1 MEEKKYNNNNM
12 KITNIKELIDYY
24 NLDYSIVVIGISNKN
39 NKKEVVGRN
48 HGITDLDDSKIQQLI
63 YGITQKDISEYYIC
77 YEIKIKDT
85 GILIIDID
93 EDITIEEVYKLYPDL
108 KNTYYTLG
116 NNKGFH
122 FYICAKYTKGMSS
135 HNKTLNHIE
144 GDFIKQQIWEKVD
157 KKVFGDDLFEIDENQ
172 IKNYFKEYP
181 FDFISQGTNN
191 IIKDLTSN
199 TIPFENQIQNLDE
212 LKEIVNN
219 IPKKYSDNYDD
230 WIKIISILKKYNQY
244 DLALTFSKKS
254 IKFDSVDVFNDWYN
268 NKTINCDRLTIGTIF
283 DYSKYNKTEFN
294 KIKNKYR
301 RIEDKRKQLEMLEE
315 IDLNNSAEYEI
326 MKEEFEKTH
335 FFVIN
340 NIGYIKLCEDNSKKK
355 TMFLS
360 KQQIMDMYLWKHFV
374 GLDEKGN
381 IKDINFVSRWIRDA
395 NILKY
400 NNCDYYP
407 NPDLCPFNSYNLWN
421 GFAVEKYDDE
431 FCDPDD
437 LHVILNQIKLICGC
451 DLEVYEYILD
461 WFAHIFLYPEQ
472 KIGII
477 PIFQGNTGTGKSM
490 ILNMIKYMIGKDKCS
505 FTNNAKDEIFGCFNP
520 KMSGKIF
527 IELAELD
534 FLATKGLEGKF
545 KSLITDDTISVNDK
559 GEKLKDEISYH
570 RFIATTNNDIP
581 IKITSN
587 DRRILLIEGSDAM
600 KDNVDYFN
608 KLASLIQDKKVQK
621 TFYNFLI
628 NRDNVFTSPAEA
640 KSRLPITQV
649 QQDLIEY
656 FTPTEELFF
665 KEFVNN
671 YYDPNKSH
679 IRKSAKNI
687 YKEYIEYC
695 ANAGLEAMSQTKLGF
710 RLGKKYKDCIKK
722 IKQTYIIYIID
733 TTHPQVIDL
742 LDNTNILIES
752 DSD

>member
-24 NLDYSIVVIGISNKN
+24 DLDYCIVVVGILNKN

-93 EDITIEEVYKLYPDL
+93 EDITIEDVYKLYPDL

-122 FYICAKYTKGMSS
+122 FYICAKYTYGMSS

-157 KKVFGDDLFEIDENQ
+157 KKVFGDDLFQIDENQ

-244 DLALTFSKKS
+244 DLAFTFSKKS
-254 IKFDSVDVFNDWYN
+254 LKFDCVEVFNDWYY
-268 NKTINCDRLTIGTIF
+268 NKTINCNTLNIGTIF
-283 DYSKYNKTEFN
+283 EYSKFNKTEFN

-301 RIEDKRKQLEMLEE
+301 RLEDKKKKLELLELIE
-315 IDLNNSAEYEI
+315 NTNNDEFEI
-326 MKEEFEKTH
+326 MKEEFEETH
-335 FFVIN
+335 FKIIN
-340 NIGYIKLCEDNSKKK
+340 SNCYIKLLEDRIL
-355 TMFLS
+355 FLT
-360 KQQIMDMYLWKHFV
+360 KREILDMYIHKKFM
-374 GLDEKGN
+374 GYDEKGN
-381 IKDINFVSRWIRDA
+381 LKKISFIDKWVSCEE
-395 NILKY
+395 ILY
-400 NNCDYYP
+400 YENCDYFP
-407 NPDLCPFNSYNLWN
+407 NDKLCPSNYYNLWT
-421 GFAVEKYDDE
+421 GFAVEKYPDD

-437 LHVILNQIKLICGC
+437 LQVILNHIKLICGC
-451 DLEVYEYILD
+451 DLEVYEYMLD
-461 WFAHIFLYPEQ
+461 WFAHLFLYPEE
-472 KIGII
+472 KIGIF

-490 ILNMIKYMIGKDKCS
+490 ILHMIKSMIGNDKCG
-505 FTNNAKDEIFGCFNP
+505 FTNNAKDEIFGSFNP
-520 KMSGKIF
+520 LMSGKIF
-527 IELAELD
+527 MELAELD

-545 KSLITDDTISVNDK
+545 KSLITDNTISINDK
-559 GEKLKDEISYH
+559 GTKLRQEISYH

-581 IKITSN
+581 IKITDN
-587 DRRILLIEGSDAM
+587 DRRILLIETSDAM
-600 KDNVDYFN
+600 KGNIEYFN
-608 KLASLIQDKKVQK
+608 KLALIIQDKKVQK

-628 NRDNVFTSPAEA
+628 SRDNVFTSPAEA

-649 QQDLIEY
+649 QQELIEY

-665 KEFVNN
+665 KELVNN
-671 YYDPNKSH
+671 YYDPNKSI

-710 RLGKKYKDCIKK
+710 RLKKKYKNCIKK

>member
-24 NLDYSIVVIGISNKN
+24 DLDYCIVVVGILNKN

-93 EDITIEEVYKLYPDL
+93 EDITIEDVYKLYPDL

-122 FYICAKYTKGMSS
+122 FYICAKYTYGMSS

-157 KKVFGDDLFEIDENQ
+157 KKVFGDDLFKIDENQ

-244 DLALTFSKKS
+244 DLAFTFSKKS
-254 IKFDSVDVFNDWYN
+254 LKFDCVEVFNDWYY
-268 NKTINCDRLTIGTIF
+268 NKTINCNTLNIGTIF
-283 DYSKYNKTEFN
+283 EYSKFNKTEFN

-315 IDLNNSAEYEI
+315 IDLNNSAEFEI
-326 MKEEFEKTH
+326 MKEEFEETH
-335 FFVIN
+335 FKIIN
-340 NIGYIKLCEDNSKKK
+340 SNCYIKLLEDRIL
-355 TMFLS
+355 FLT
-360 KQQIMDMYLWKHFV
+360 KREILDMYIHKKFM
-374 GLDEKGN
+374 GYDEKGN
-381 IKDINFVSRWIRDA
+381 LKKISFIDKWVSCEE
-395 NILKY
+395 ILY
-400 NNCDYYP
+400 YENCDYFP
-407 NPDLCPFNSYNLWN
+407 NDKLCPSNYYNLWT
-421 GFAVEKYDDE
+421 GFAVEKYPDD

-437 LHVILNQIKLICGC
+437 LQVILNHIKLICGC
-451 DLEVYEYILD
+451 DLEVYEYMLD
-461 WFAHIFLYPEQ
+461 WFAHLFLYPEE
-472 KIGII
+472 KIGIF

-490 ILNMIKYMIGKDKCS
+490 ILHMIKSMIGNDKCG
-505 FTNNAKDEIFGCFNP
+505 FTNNAKDEIFGSFNP
-520 KMSGKIF
+520 LMSGKIF
-527 IELAELD
+527 MELAELD

-545 KSLITDDTISVNDK
+545 KSLITDNTISINDK
-559 GEKLKDEISYH
+559 GTKLRQEISYH

-581 IKITSN
+581 IKITDN
-587 DRRILLIEGSDAM
+587 DRRILLIETSDAM
-600 KDNVDYFN
+600 KGNIEYFN
-608 KLASLIQDKKVQK
+608 KLALIIQDKKVQK

-628 NRDNVFTSPAEA
+628 SRDNVFTSPAEA

-649 QQDLIEY
+649 QQELIEY

-665 KEFVNN
+665 KELVNN
-671 YYDPNKSH
+671 YYDPNKSI

-710 RLGKKYKDCIKK
+710 RLKKKYKNCIKK

>member
-24 NLDYSIVVIGISNKN
+24 DLDYCIVVVGILNKN

-93 EDITIEEVYKLYPDL
+93 EDITIEDVYKLYPDL

-122 FYICAKYTKGMSS
+122 FYICAKYTYGMSS

-157 KKVFGDDLFEIDENQ
+157 KKVFGDDLFKIDENQ

-244 DLALTFSKKS
+244 DLAFTFSKKS
-254 IKFDSVDVFNDWYN
+254 LKFDCVEVFNDWYY
-268 NKTINCDRLTIGTIF
+268 NKTINCNTLNIGTIF
-283 DYSKYNKTEFN
+283 EYSKFNKTEFN

-315 IDLNNSAEYEI
+315 IDLNNSAEFEI
-326 MKEEFEKTH
+326 MKEEFEETH
-335 FFVIN
+335 FKIIN
-340 NIGYIKLCEDNSKKK
+340 SNCYIKLLEDRIL
-355 TMFLS
+355 FLT
-360 KQQIMDMYLWKHFV
+360 KREILDMYIHKKFM
-374 GLDEKGN
+374 GYDEKGN
-381 IKDINFVSRWIRDA
+381 LKKISFIDKWVSCEE
-395 NILKY
+395 ILY
-400 NNCDYYP
+400 YENCDYFP
-407 NPDLCPFNSYNLWN
+407 NDKLCPSNYYNLWT
-421 GFAVEKYDDE
+421 GFAVEKYPDD

-437 LHVILNQIKLICGC
+437 LQVILNHIKLICGC
-451 DLEVYEYILD
+451 DLEVYEYMLD
-461 WFAHIFLYPEQ
+461 WFAHLFLYPEE
-472 KIGII
+472 KIGIF

-490 ILNMIKYMIGKDKCS
+490 ILHMIKSMIGNDKCG
-505 FTNNAKDEIFGCFNP
+505 FTNNAKDEIFGSFNP
-520 KMSGKIF
+520 LMSGKIF
-527 IELAELD
+527 MELAELD

-545 KSLITDDTISVNDK
+545 KSLITDNTISINDK
-559 GEKLKDEISYH
+559 GTKLRQEISYH

-581 IKITSN
+581 IKITDN
-587 DRRILLIEGSDAM
+587 DRRILLIETSDAM
-600 KDNVDYFN
+600 KGNIEYFN
-608 KLASLIQDKKVQK
+608 KLALIIQDKKVQK

-628 NRDNVFTSPAEA
+628 SRDNVFNSPAEA

-649 QQDLIEY
+649 QQELIEY

-665 KEFVNN
+665 KELVNN
-671 YYDPNKSH
+671 YYDPNKSI

-710 RLGKKYKDCIKK
+710 RLKKKYKNCIKK

>member
-93 EDITIEEVYKLYPDL
+93 EDITIEDVYKLYPDL

-122 FYICAKYTKGMSS
+122 FYICAKYTYGMSS

-157 KKVFGDDLFEIDENQ
+157 KKVFGDDLFKIDENQ

-199 TIPFENQIQNLDE
+199 TTPFENQIQNLDE

-254 IKFDSVDVFNDWYN
+254 IKFGSLELFNDWYY
-268 NKTINCDRLTIGTIF
+268 NKTINCDRLTIATIF
-283 DYSKYNKTEFN
+283 DYSKYNKTQFN
-294 KIKNKYR
+294 KIKHKYKR
-301 RIEDKRKQLEMLEE
+301 LEDKRKQLEMLEDIE
-315 IDLNNSAEYEI
+315 LNNSAEFEI
-326 MKEEFEKTH
+326 MKEEFEKSH
-335 FFVIN
+335 FKVIN
-340 NIGYIKLCEDNSKKK
+340 NNCYIKLTNDK
-355 TMFLS
+355 TMFLT
-360 KQQIMDMYLWKHFV
+360 K
-374 GLDEKGN
+374 
-381 IKDINFVSRWIRDA
+381 KDINDMYCHLKFMGYDDKGNLKKIPFMPMWLSCEE
-395 NILKY
+395 ILQY
-400 NNCDYYP
+400 ENCDFYP
-407 NPDLCPFNSYNLWN
+407 NPYLCPSSCYNLWN
-421 GFAVEKYDDE
+421 GFAVEKYDNEYCSD
-431 FCDPDD
+431 DD
-437 LHVILNQIKLICGC
+437 LQVILNHIKLICGC
-451 DLEVYEYILD
+451 DLEVYEYMLD
-461 WFAHIFLYPEQ
+461 WFAHLFLYPEE
-472 KIGII
+472 KIGIF

-490 ILNMIKYMIGKDKCS
+490 ILDMIKNMIGNDKCG
-505 FTNNAKDEIFGCFNP
+505 FTNNAKDEIFGSFNP
-520 KMSGKIF
+520 LMSGKIF
-527 IELAELD
+527 MELAELD

-545 KSLITDDTISVNDK
+545 KSLITDNTISINDK
-559 GEKLKDEISYH
+559 GTKLRQEISYH

-600 KDNVDYFN
+600 KDNIDYFN
-608 KLASLIQDKKVQK
+608 KLASLVNDKKVQK

-628 NRDNVFTSPAEA
+628 NRDNVFITPAEA

-649 QQDLIEY
+649 QQELIEY
-656 FTPTEELFF
+656 FTPAEELFF

-671 YYDPNKSH
+671 YYDPNKSI
-679 IRKSAKNI
+679 IRKSAKNL

-722 IKQTYIIYIID
+722 TKNPYIIYIID
-733 TTHPQVIDL
+733 TTHYQVKDL
-742 LDNTNILIES
+742 LDNTNLLVES